1 MVRFYKQ
8 FFLIISYFLLLS
20 CVNLETNNLPKPK
33 PTPQLPFNQA
43 QTILV
48 SPDGNWT
55 AYFFS
60 RDQTVDYKLTVA
72 NFDNTSIWNINQ
84 KNDAYS
90 DAWFTPY
97 RWSQDSRYLYFN
109 IYATIDGNVPF
120 YQGMGLQRLDT
131 RNGQVM
137 EILSSGYSEVLG
149 TVIIQRWNLAQFSLS
164 PSDDTLAYINKS
176 ENGVELIIRDM
187 VTNKEESIFF
197 DKYSDAGN
205 ILWSPKQDYLLL
217 DTDPIGFFELV
228 KLDLLTTKSIPVNQN
243 QILDPLE
250 WLNNHTILVKEYG
263 GYYYFYLDI
272 ITTEL
277 TPVPSLLK
285 FSN

>member
-263 GYYYFYLDI
+263 GYYFYLDI